1 MISIIVCSIK
11 PDLVQELARNV
22 ASTIGVPYEFLAYDN
37 RETGKGICAVYNECA
52 EKAKYDILFFI
63 HEDVLFHTRDW
74 GSVLAKKLAEPDC
87 GVIGFAGGTTK
98 YPYPYG
104 WQSIRCFTRKNY
116 IRGEQKGRKASLR
129 KSGNSTGYDAVVTL
143 DGMALCVR
151 KDVWSKI
158 SFDDVTFRGF
168 HSYDTDFTT
177 AVFSGGYKNYV
188 CNEILFEHLS
198 QGSFSKE
205 WYDSVKLYLA
215 KWQDKLPLFVKGSCQ
230 GLGCIER
237 NRKKVE
243 AFAIMQLIKNR
254 IITLE
259 EAREMVKDYV
269 KKNGLGWS
277 VLRMCYKLKKY
288 SKTK

>member
-1 MISIIVCSIK
+1 MISIIICSIK
-11 PDLVQELARNV
+11 PELVKQLEKNV
-22 ASTIGVPYEFLAYDN
+22 ASTIGIPYEFMVYDN
-37 RETGKGICAVYNECA
+37 RGTGKGICEVYNECA
-52 EKAKYDILFFI
+52 GKAKYEILFFI
-63 HEDVLFHTRDW
+63 HEDVLFHTKDW
-74 GSVLAKKLAEPDC
+74 GKVLANKLAEQDC
-87 GVIGFAGGTTK
+87 GVIGFAGGTAK
-98 YPYPYG
+98 FPYPYG
-104 WQSIRCFTRKNY
+104 WQSIRSFTRKNY
-116 IRGEQKGRKASLR
+116 IRGAQNGRKSSLR

-177 AVFSGGYKNYV
+177 AVFAGGYKNYV

-205 WYDSVKLYLA
+205 WYDSVKLYLE

-230 GLGCIER
+230 GLGCVER

-243 AFAIMQLIKNR
+243 AFAILQLIKNR
-254 IITLE
+254 IITE
-259 EAREMVKDYV
+259 QEARMMVKGYAGRYGI
-269 KKNGLGWS
+269 GLD
-277 VLRMCYKLKKY
+277 VLRMWLKMRKY
-288 SKTK
+288 N